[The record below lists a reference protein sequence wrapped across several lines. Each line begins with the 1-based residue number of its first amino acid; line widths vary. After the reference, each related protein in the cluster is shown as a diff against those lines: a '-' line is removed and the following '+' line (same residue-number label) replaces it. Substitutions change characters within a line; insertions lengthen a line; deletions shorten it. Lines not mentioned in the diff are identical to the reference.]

1 MTIAIGHASR
11 LQFAINQ
18 TDLLA
23 PTVQDFIAP
32 VDGYLVGLQAS
43 AQVAITTGGT
53 IKASIAPAATPGS
66 PVDVAGLVVT
76 FANAS
81 TKGTKQV
88 ATATKG
94 STTRKV
100 SAGDRVILT
109 PAGFASA
116 GAVNG
121 FIIFAPSVVG
131 EELPV

>member
-1 MTIAIGHASR
+1 MSISIGHASR

-32 VDGYLVGLQAS
+32 VDGFLIGLQAS
-43 AQVAITTGGT
+43 AQVAITTGGA

-81 TKGTKQV
+81 TKGTKQTAV
-88 ATATKG
+88 ATKG
-94 STTRKV
+94 SATRAVK
-100 SAGDRVILT
+100 AGDRVILT

-121 FIIFAPSVVG
+121 FLTFAAQVVG
-131 EELPV
+131 EENPV